1 MNFGA
6 NPIIPPQP
14 LTAWQTLGK
23 SLKVPELQ
31 FPPVQS
37 EGYTCKS
44 NLGLLMVSSQPLAQ
58 GLTQFT
64 FSKRW

>member
-6 NPIIPPQP
+6 NPVILPQP

-23 SLKVPELQ
+23 SLKAPELQ
-31 FPPVQS
+31 FAPVQS
-37 EGYTCKS
+37 EDYTCKS
-44 NLGLLMVSSQPLAQ
+44 NLGLLMESSQPLAQ

-64 FSKRW
+64 LSKW